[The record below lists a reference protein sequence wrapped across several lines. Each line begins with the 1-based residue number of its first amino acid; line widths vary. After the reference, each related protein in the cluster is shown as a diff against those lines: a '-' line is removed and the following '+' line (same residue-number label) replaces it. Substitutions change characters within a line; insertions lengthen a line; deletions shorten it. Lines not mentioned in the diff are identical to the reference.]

1 MNIMSIRSEK
11 DVTPKENAPR
21 VKTAQVAS
29 IATIMAELVACVG
42 DKYLMYMEI
51 IKNKKIKI
59 YEKIITIYNAN
70 DWE

>member
-29 IATIMAELVACVG
+29 IATIMAELVACVE
-42 DKYLMYMEI
+42 DK
-51 IKNKKIKI
+51 KVTKK
-59 YEKIITIYNAN
+59 
-70 DWE
+70 